1 MNIGLLVIATGKY
14 KIFLENLIKSADLF
28 FLNEHNVTYYLF
40 VDEIVDI
47 KSNRK
52 IEQIIIEHREWP
64 YPTLLRYKHFSDNNE
79 KLSENDYLYY
89 VDSDMIFENIVGEE
103 IFGDIVSVVHPWFI
117 GNRGTPEDDK
127 KSLAYIPNNVNFQY
141 MAGAFFGGKSECI
154 LNMFS
159 FISKQIEIDLSR
171 NVIAKWHDESHSNKF
186 FILYT
191 TKVLSPEYCY
201 NKSSCSIYKE
211 LVPRVVQV
219 FKDEN
224 EMRKI

>member
-1 MNIGLLVIATGKY
+1 MVIFSLSANERSRTKFNLC
-14 KIFLENLIKSADLF
+14 KIA
-28 FLNEHNVTYYLF
+28 
-40 VDEIVDI
+40 
-47 KSNRK
+47 
-52 IEQIIIEHREWP
+52 
-64 YPTLLRYKHFSDNNE
+64 
-79 KLSENDYLYY
+79 
-89 VDSDMIFENIVGEE
+89 
-103 IFGDIVSVVHPWFI
+103 
-117 GNRGTPEDDK
+117 
-127 KSLAYIPNNVNFQY
+127 
-141 MAGAFFGGKSECI
+141 ECI